1 MNKSS
6 MNFKILLII
15 LTLAIVNSIYAQTGI
30 GTTTPNASAKL
41 EVYATNKGFLPPR
54 VVLTATN
61 AASPIT
67 NPAEGLMVY
76 NTATAGTS
84 PFQVVPGY
92 YYWDATGLK
101 WVSLSTTV
109 GNVQN
114 QAIFRSTSN
123 TNAGVAVSTW
133 NSRFNNIASGDLS
146 VTSTTTFSLSNG
158 IYKIQWGLPHQQTQ
172 TYNAIQL
179 QENTSG
185 TWIAWLN
192 DANYANI
199 ANGGNTDWG
208 GTTFMTDVVDCS
220 SSTRTFRL
228 INSDGS
234 RSLFYGASFIIT
246 KLNPAITT
254 STTADNLGNHT
265 ATKNLLLNGNY
276 ISNDGGN
283 EGIRIDNTGNVG
295 IGNNTP
301 TQALDVT
308 GTGKFSSSIINS
320 GSRTYFGKDGAN
332 MHWFGTNDAIAETNN
347 LAYGFESNGTSIQ
360 SHKWYTAG
368 TQKMQ
373 MTSNGKL
380 GVGTATPGTSLHIE
394 NGNTFGTDPSIT
406 TSPSLYIY
414 NNNNASSSAHATAM
428 IRTAGTASGKP
439 YLGFDISG
447 ISGYSLG
454 INNPTDQMI
463 LNTTWNFATGTA
475 ANNAIIVNR
484 TGNSRV
490 IIPNSAGGYANDW
503 PSGWGGALATY
514 DISASGIY
522 YNVLIQRSDRRLK
535 NTINEFGNDV
545 IAKYFQLRPITYYW
559 NQGKSSDTNL
569 QYGLIAQE
577 VEKLFPEMVLTASD
591 SMQTKSVNYQAL
603 HAISLKVIQSQQ
615 VELDNLKKKL
625 SDLEQRLLKLEAKLN
640 Q

>member
-1 MNKSS
+1 M
-6 MNFKILLII
+6 KIFLLAII
-15 LTLAIVNSIYAQTGI
+15 LFSSCLLVQAQTGI

-41 EVYATNKGFLPPR
+41 DVYATDKGFLPPR
-54 VVLTATN
+54 VALAATN
-61 AASPIT
+61 SASPIT
-67 NPAEGLMVY
+67 SPANGLMVF
-76 NTATAGTS
+76 NTVTAGSS

-92 YYWDATGLK
+92 YYWNSTGQQ

-114 QAIFRSTSN
+114 QGIFRSTASAA
-123 TNAGVAVSTW
+123 AGAAVSSW
-133 NSRFNNIASGDLS
+133 SSRFNNIAAGDLTVS
-146 VTSTTTFSLSNG
+146 ANTTFTLSNG
-158 IYKIQWGLPHQQTQ
+158 IYKIQWGLPHQTTQ
-172 TYNAIQL
+172 TYNAMQL
-179 QENTSG
+179 QENLSG
-185 TWIAWLN
+185 TWTAFRN
-192 DANYANI
+192 DANLANI

-208 GTTFMTDVVDCS
+208 GTSFMTDIIDCS
-220 SSTRTFRL
+220 SSTKTLRL

-234 RSLFYGASFIIT
+234 RSLLLGASFIIT
-246 KLNPAITT
+246 KLNSDINT

-265 ATKNLLLNGNY
+265 ATKNILLNGNY
-276 ISNDGGN
+276 LSNDGGN
-283 EGIRIDNTGNVG
+283 EGIRIDNSGNVG
-295 IGNNTP
+295 
-301 TQALDVT
+301 L
-308 GTGKFSSSIINS
+308 GTTAPS
-320 GSRTYFGKDGAN
+320 
-332 MHWFGTNDAIAETNN
+332 TN
-347 LAYGFESNGTSIQ
+347 
-360 SHKWYTAG
+360 
-368 TQKMQ
+368 
-373 MTSNGKL
+373 
-380 GVGTATPGTSLHIE
+380 LHIE
-394 NGNTFGTDPSIT
+394 NGNIFGTSPAST

-414 NNNNASSSAHATAM
+414 NSNNASSSAHATAM

-447 ISGYSLG
+447 VSGYSLG

-490 IIPNSAGGYANDW
+490 IIPNWAGGYTNDW
-503 PSGWGGALATY
+503 PSGWGGGFSTY

-522 YNVLIQRSDRRLK
+522 YNVLVQRSDRRLK
-535 NTINEFGNDV
+535 NKINEFGQDV
-545 IAKYFQLRPITYYW
+545 ILKYLQLRPITYYW

-615 VELDNLKKKL
+615 AEIELLKKKQ
-625 SDLEQRLLKLEAKLN
+625 SDIEQRLLKLEAKLN
-640 Q
+640 